1 MPASR
6 QFHTRALA
14 AFAVTGVLLLAAC
27 GGDDDDSS
35 GDSTVPEM
43 SLESVTSDPGS
54 STPTTLAPNPNKP
67 TVSSLPAVPVAELGI
82 TDLRDGEGDPAV
94 EGDTVVVNYIGV
106 RSADG
111 AEFDNSYDRNE
122 PFPVGPLGT
131 ASVIDGWNQGLVG
144 VKTGGMRQIDIPNAL
159 AYGDSA
165 QGDIIQPGDDLTF
178 IVEVLAV
185 IPAVTAADEPQLS
198 IAPTAGGGS
207 DVTTT
212 DLVEGTGAEA
222 VAGKTVS
229 VQYVAFSGADGAKLE
244 SGWETGQPIQFQL
257 GGDEILPGIDT
268 GVTGMKVGGRREV
281 VIPAELAFGAE
292 GNEELGLPAG
302 ADLIMVFDLL
312 AVY

>member
-1 MPASR
+1 M
-6 QFHTRALA
+6 
-14 AFAVTGVLLLAAC
+14 
-27 GGDDDDSS
+27 
-35 GDSTVPEM
+35 PEM

-54 STPTTLAPNPNKP
+54 STSTTLAPNPNKP
-67 TVSSLPAVPVAELGI
+67 TVTSLPAVPVAELAI
-82 TDLRDGEGDPAV
+82 TDLRDGEGEPAV
-94 EGDTVVVNYIGV
+94 EGDTVVVNYVGV

-111 AEFDNSYDRNE
+111 AEFDNSYDRYE

-159 AYGDSA
+159 AYGDQA
-165 QGDIIQPGDDLTF
+165 QGDIIQAGDDLTF
-178 IVEVLAV
+178 IVEVVAV
-185 IPAVTAADEPQLS
+185 IPGTTAADEPPLS
-198 IAPTAGGGS
+198 IAPTPGGGS
-207 DVTTT
+207 EVTTN
-212 DLVEGTGAEA
+212 DLVQGTGAEA
-222 VAGKTVS
+222 AAGSNVA

-244 SGWETGQPIQFQL
+244 SGWEAGTPITFVV
-257 GGDEILPGIDT
+257 GSGDILPGIDT

-281 VIPAELAFGAE
+281 VIPGELAFGAE